1 MRSTGHT
8 ALDYVFF
15 PTPLLPLP
23 SWTQIFSW
31 TPYSRIPSAY
41 FAPLIIRNH
50 VSRPY
55 KTIDKIIVLFILIF
69 IFLGLKLEGKRFC
82 TDWWQAFPDFN
93 LFEIYSWMKIYIY
106 LFIYKQ
112 TSIRTIYC
120 ITYIFQIAHITLIL
134 DQAVSFQRNAFDKI
148 AL

>member
-1 MRSTGHT
+1 
-8 ALDYVFF
+8 
-15 PTPLLPLP
+15 
-23 SWTQIFSW
+23 
-31 TPYSRIPSAY
+31 
-41 FAPLIIRNH
+41 
-50 VSRPY
+50 
-55 KTIDKIIVLFILIF
+55 
-69 IFLGLKLEGKRFC
+69 
-82 TDWWQAFPDFN
+82 
-93 LFEIYSWMKIYIY
+93 MKIYIY